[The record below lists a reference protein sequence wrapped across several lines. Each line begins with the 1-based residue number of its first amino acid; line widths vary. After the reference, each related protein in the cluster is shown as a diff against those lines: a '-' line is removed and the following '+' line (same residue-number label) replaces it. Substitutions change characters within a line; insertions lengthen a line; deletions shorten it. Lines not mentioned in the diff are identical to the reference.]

1 MIVTDLTAQE
11 KNKERCNVFID
22 GEYAFSLPLEI
33 VVLNKIKKNSELSAE
48 EIEELKKEAEKSF
61 ALKRA
66 TDYVLK
72 YFKTKKQVREYL
84 IKKGFSFE
92 SADYAILKLSD
103 YGYIDDKAFARQYI
117 ESVCTKEGARLSDYK
132 LMKKGISKKVLDEV
146 RAENEFETSAG
157 ARITAEKYLKNMDK
171 TRENLSK
178 AFRYLIGKGF
188 SYEETENALSVFK
201 GEDD

>member
-22 GEYAFSLPLEI
+22 GEYSFSLPLEI
-33 VVLNKIKKNSELSAE
+33 VVLKKIKKNTVLSAE
-48 EIEELKKEAEKSF
+48 EIDELKREAEKSF

-84 IKKGFSFE
+84 TKKGFSSE
-92 SADYAILKLSD
+92 SADYAILKLSE
-103 YGYIDDKAFARQYI
+103 YGYVDDKTFAKQYI
-117 ESVCTKEGARLSDYK
+117 ESVCKKEGARLSDYK
-132 LMKKGISKKVLDEV
+132 LMKKGISKKVIDEV

-157 ARITAEKYLKNMDK
+157 AQITAEKYLKNKEK

-188 SYEETENALSVFK
+188 SYEETENALSKFK

>member
-33 VVLNKIKKNSELSAE
+33 VVLKKIKKNSELSTE
-48 EIEELKKEAEKSF
+48 EIEELKKESEKSF

-92 SADYAILKLSD
+92 SVDYAILKLSE
-103 YGYIDDKAFARQYI
+103 YGYIDDKAFVKQYI

-132 LMKKGISKKVLDEV
+132 LMKKGISKKVVDEV

-157 ARITAEKYLKNMDK
+157 ARITAEKYLKNKDK

>member
-1 MIVTDLTAQE
+1 MIVTDLTVQE

-33 VVLNKIKKNSELSAE
+33 VVLKKIKKNVELSSD
-48 EIEELKKEAEKSF
+48 EIDELKKEAEKSF

-84 IKKGFSFE
+84 TKKGFSSE
-92 SADYAILKLSD
+92 ASDYALLKLSE
-103 YGYIDDKAFARQYI
+103 YGYVDDKAFAKQYI

-146 RAENEFETSAG
+146 RAENVFETSTG
-157 ARITAEKYLKNMDK
+157 AKITAEKYLKNK
-171 TRENLSK
+171 EKSRENLSK

-188 SYEETENALSVFK
+188 SYEETENALSKFK